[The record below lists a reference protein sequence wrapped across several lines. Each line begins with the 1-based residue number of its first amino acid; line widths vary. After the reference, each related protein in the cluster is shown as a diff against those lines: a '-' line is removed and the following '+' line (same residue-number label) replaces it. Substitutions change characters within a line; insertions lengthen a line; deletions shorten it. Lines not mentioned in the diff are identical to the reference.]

1 LSLHNITWCFEES
14 TNRFKSLQ
22 FTLADKATLADET
35 PNILLLENFGSK
47 THKCTTHTIETRIKE
62 FKIGFDLIKGI

>member
-1 LSLHNITWCFEES
+1 
-14 TNRFKSLQ
+14 
-22 FTLADKATLADET
+22 LADKATLADET